1 MTDWGVHLIDIVLYA
16 MKPGGPKT
24 VMSSGGKFGFPDDAM
39 ETPDTQ
45 QAVYEFENFNMIWE
59 HAAGIDGGPYGR
71 NHGVAF
77 IGNNGTLVVDR
88 GSWEVIPE
96 TENVDGKRQDT
107 IKRIHPS
114 GGGGD
119 HLQNHVNNF
128 LDSMKSR
135 KKPAA
140 NIEAAANTAIISN
153 LGNIAFLTGE
163 KLHWDHQSRQFKNH
177 PKANSYLKPQY
188 RHPWTFPL
196 V

>member
-16 MKPGGPKT
+16 TKPGGPKT
-24 VMSSGGKFGFPDDAM
+24 VMSSGGKFEFPDDAM

-59 HAAGIDGGPYGR
+59 HAAD
-71 NHGVAF
+71 
-77 IGNNGTLVVDR
+77 
-88 GSWEVIPE
+88 
-96 TENVDGKRQDT
+96 
-107 IKRIHPS
+107 
-114 GGGGD
+114 
-119 HLQNHVNNF
+119 
-128 LDSMKSR
+128 
-135 KKPAA
+135 
-140 NIEAAANTAIISN
+140 IEAAANTAIISN